1 MHLAPCENYVV
12 LFAFSLVSLTP
23 TNIFLKIF
31 LNHSLTGNAA
41 YFLVWPWLLC
51 SFPSDPLL
59 RRISSF
65 YLWRD
70 LGKLGRG
77 VKRWQWWSGLTGSGL
92 VNTQPP
98 PSLPHLPHHSQ
109 ADVMQPAM
117 VVAPCNPSPTI
128 SVAGHHTTIPSE
140 GNPLPPSQNV
150 LRKIANGQKCPLRR

>member
-1 MHLAPCENYVV
+1 M
-12 LFAFSLVSLTP
+12 
-23 TNIFLKIF
+23 
-31 LNHSLTGNAA
+31 GNAA
-41 YFLVWPWLLC
+41 YFHVWPWLLC

-140 GNPLPPSQNV
+140 GNSPTPITVDGLEILVYIQQPNCTD
-150 LRKIANGQKCPLRR
+150 LLHMAICAI